1 MKSKQYKQN
10 LRRYNPDARKTQDMN
25 CTFAM
30 AFSFRAF
37 SSSQCRI
44 IEAKQE
50 VSVLLV
56 QDYQI
61 NWDSK
66 GEISDKKKPQRSE
79 SKNLCTNFPKLLT
92 DF

>member
-1 MKSKQYKQN
+1 M
-10 LRRYNPDARKTQDMN
+10 QD
-25 CTFAM
+25 
-30 AFSFRAF
+30 SG
-37 SSSQCRI
+37 
-44 IEAKQE
+44 AKQE

-66 GEISDKKKPQRSE
+66 VKFQTRRNLRSE

-92 DF
+92 DFTLCMHRDPINLQKIVAKMPIN

>member
-1 MKSKQYKQN
+1 
-10 LRRYNPDARKTQDMN
+10 MN